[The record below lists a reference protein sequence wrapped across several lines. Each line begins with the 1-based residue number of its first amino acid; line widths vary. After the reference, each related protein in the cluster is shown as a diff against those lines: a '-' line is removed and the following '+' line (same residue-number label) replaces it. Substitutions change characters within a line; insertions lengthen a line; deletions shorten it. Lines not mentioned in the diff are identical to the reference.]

1 MNKPINNLTTLDELI
16 AEQSPQSQQR
26 IAQMSE
32 EMVLE
37 VGLSMLREALNLS
50 QKEVAQ
56 TLGISQPAVAQIEQ
70 RGNEIKLST
79 LKRYVETMGGKL
91 SLSVQLPTGDNRL
104 FKL

>member
-1 MNKPINNLTTLDELI
+1 MTKLTTLDELI
-16 AEQSPQSQQR
+16 AKQSPQSQQR
-26 IAQMSE
+26 IAQLSE

-50 QKEVAQ
+50 QKEVAE

-70 RGNEIKLST
+70 RGNELKLST

-91 SLSVQLPTGDNRL
+91 SLSVQLPSGDNHSFRL
-104 FKL
+104 